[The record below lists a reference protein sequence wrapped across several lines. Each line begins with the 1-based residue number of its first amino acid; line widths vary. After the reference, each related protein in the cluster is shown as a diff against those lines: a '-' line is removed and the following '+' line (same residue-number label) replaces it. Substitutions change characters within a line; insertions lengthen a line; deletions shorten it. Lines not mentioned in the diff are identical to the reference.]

1 VIDQQKTVK
10 EITNKVFLGDSRE
23 VLKEFPD
30 KCVDTCITSPPYW
43 GLRDYGTSTWVGGD
57 ENCSH
62 RRDTKKSDKCITGH
76 KNFDEM
82 LGVGDAIY
90 KSECKRC
97 GAKRVD
103 SQIGLEEEV
112 SDYIEQLVNVFGEVH
127 RILKDDGTLWL
138 NLGDSY
144 AGSTGKS
151 GGVSEI
157 QSVKRQV
164 DTGSIGSL
172 RPAKVAGL
180 KNKDLIGIPWRAA
193 LALQKYGWYLRQDII
208 WHKPNP
214 MPESVNDRCTK
225 SHEYMFLLSK
235 NPQYYYDADSIKEPT
250 VTPNTGTSWEQ
261 RKLDGEPMRHG
272 LQGAAAVGAG
282 NFKTYEKRNKRSVWT
297 VEDSEHKNLK
307 EKGQS
312 VQSMHVNR
320 AEGKGEPVHYGK
332 RNKRSVWTVSTKAYK
347 GAHFATFPPELITP
361 CIKAGSREGGIVLD
375 PFMGSGTIAEYS
387 KRLGRLYTGV
397 ELSEEYH
404 ALIKQR
410 TSQMEMFI

>member
-1 VIDQQKTVK
+1 MIAIIKNNKIPLRKKVK

-57 ENCSH
+57 ENCTH

-103 SQIGLEEEV
+103 NQIGLEDEV
-112 SDYIEQLVNVFGEVH
+112 SDYIEQIVDVFSEVH

-157 QSVKRQV
+157 QSVKRQL

-180 KNKDLIGIPWRAA
+180 KRKDLIGVPWRAA
-193 LALQKYGWYLRQDII
+193 FALQKYGWYLRQDII

-214 MPESVNDRCTK
+214 MPEPANDRCVK
-225 SHEYMFLLSK
+225 SHEYIFLLSK
-235 NPQYYYDADSIKEPT
+235 NPQYYFDADSIKEPSI
-250 VTPNTGTSWEQ
+250 TPNTGTSWKQ

-297 VEDSEHKNLK
+297 V
-307 EKGQS
+307 
-312 VQSMHVNR
+312 
-320 AEGKGEPVHYGK
+320 P
-332 RNKRSVWTVSTKAYK
+332 TKPYA

-397 ELSEEYH
+397 ELNEEYH
-404 ALIKQR
+404 ALINER

>member
-1 VIDQQKTVK
+1 MRKKVK

-30 KCVDTCITSPPYW
+30 KCIDTCITSPPYW

-57 ENCSH
+57 KDCSH

-103 SQIGLEEEV
+103 SQIGLEDEV
-112 SDYIEQLVNVFGEVH
+112 NDYIEQLVDVFGEVH
-127 RILKDDGTLWL
+127 RILKDDGTVWL

-144 AGSTGKS
+144 SGSTGKS
-151 GGVSEI
+151 GGVSKI
-157 QSVKRQV
+157 QSVKRQL

-180 KNKDLIGIPWRAA
+180 KRKDLIGVPWRAA
-193 LALQKYGWYLRQDII
+193 FALQKYGWYLRQDII

-214 MPESVNDRCTK
+214 MPEPTKDRCVK
-225 SHEYMFLLSK
+225 SHEYIFLLSK
-235 NPQYYYDADSIKEPT
+235 NPQYYFDADSIKEPS
-250 VTPNTGTSWEQ
+250 VTPNTGTSWKQ

-297 VEDSEHKNLK
+297 V
-307 EKGQS
+307 
-312 VQSMHVNR
+312 
-320 AEGKGEPVHYGK
+320 P
-332 RNKRSVWTVSTKAYK
+332 TKPYA

-387 KRLGRLYTGV
+387 KKLGRLYTGV
-397 ELSEEYH
+397 ELNEEYH
-404 ALIKQR
+404 ALINER

>member
-1 VIDQQKTVK
+1 MIAIIKNNKIPLRKKVK

-30 KCVDTCITSPPYW
+30 KCIDTCITSPPYW

-57 ENCSH
+57 KDCSH

-103 SQIGLEEEV
+103 SQIGLEDEV
-112 SDYIEQLVNVFGEVH
+112 SDYIEQLVDVFGEVH

-157 QSVKRQV
+157 QSVKRQL

-180 KNKDLIGIPWRAA
+180 KRKDLIGIPWRAA
-193 LALQKYGWYLRQDII
+193 FALQKYGWYLRQDII

-214 MPESVNDRCTK
+214 MPEPTKDRCVK
-225 SHEYMFLLSK
+225 SHEYIFLLSK
-235 NPQYYYDADSIKEPT
+235 NPQYYFDADSIKEPS
-250 VTPNTGTSWEQ
+250 VTPNTGTSWKQ

-297 VEDSEHKNLK
+297 V
-307 EKGQS
+307 
-312 VQSMHVNR
+312 
-320 AEGKGEPVHYGK
+320 P
-332 RNKRSVWTVSTKAYK
+332 TKPYS

-387 KRLGRLYTGV
+387 KKLGRLYTGV
-397 ELSEEYH
+397 ELNEEYH
-404 ALIKQR
+404 ALINER

>member
-1 VIDQQKTVK
+1 LIAIIKNNKIPLRKKVK
-10 EITNKVFLGDSRE
+10 EITNKVFLGDCRD
-23 VLKEFPD
+23 VLKEYPD

-57 ENCSH
+57 KDCSH

-103 SQIGLEEEV
+103 SQIGLEDEV
-112 SDYIEQLVNVFGEVH
+112 SDYIEQLVDVFGEVH

-157 QSVKRQV
+157 QSVKRQL

-193 LALQKYGWYLRQDII
+193 LALQKYGWYLRSDII

-214 MPESVNDRCTK
+214 MPESVNDRPTK
-225 SHEYMFLLSK
+225 SHEYIFLLSK

-250 VTPNTGTSWEQ
+250 VTPNTGTSWKQ
-261 RKLDGEPMRHG
+261 RKIDGEPMRHG

-297 VEDSEHKNLK
+297 V
-307 EKGQS
+307 
-312 VQSMHVNR
+312 
-320 AEGKGEPVHYGK
+320 P
-332 RNKRSVWTVSTKAYK
+332 TKPYA
-347 GAHFATFPPELITP
+347 GAHFATFPPELITD
-361 CIKAGSREGGIVLD
+361 CIIAGSREGGIVLD

-397 ELSEEYH
+397 ELNEEYH
-404 ALIKQR
+404 ALINER

>member
-1 VIDQQKTVK
+1 MIAIIKNNKIPLRKKVK

-43 GLRDYGTSTWVGGD
+43 GLRDYGTSTWVDGD
-57 ENCSH
+57 KNCTH

-103 SQIGLEEEV
+103 NQIGLEDEV
-112 SDYIEQLVNVFGEVH
+112 SDYIEQLVGVFGEVH

-157 QSVKRQV
+157 QSVKRQL

-180 KNKDLIGIPWRAA
+180 KRKDLIGVPWRAA
-193 LALQKYGWYLRQDII
+193 FALQKYGWYLRQDII

-214 MPESVNDRCTK
+214 MPEPTIDRCTK
-225 SHEYMFLLSK
+225 SHEYIFLLSK
-235 NPQYYYDADSIKEPT
+235 NPQYYFDADSIKEPSI
-250 VTPNTGTSWEQ
+250 TPNTGTSWKQ

-297 VEDSEHKNLK
+297 V
-307 EKGQS
+307 
-312 VQSMHVNR
+312 
-320 AEGKGEPVHYGK
+320 P
-332 RNKRSVWTVSTKAYK
+332 TKPYA
-347 GAHFATFPPELITP
+347 GAHFATFPPELITD
-361 CIKAGSREGGIVLD
+361 CIIAGSREGGIVLD

-397 ELSEEYH
+397 ELNEEYH

>member
-1 VIDQQKTVK
+1 MIAIIKNNKIPLRKKVK
-10 EITNKVFLGDSRE
+10 EITNKVFLGDCRD
-23 VLKEFPD
+23 VLKEYPD

-57 ENCSH
+57 KDCSH

-103 SQIGLEEEV
+103 SQIGLEDEV
-112 SDYIEQLVNVFGEVH
+112 SDYIEQLVDVFGEVH

-157 QSVKRQV
+157 QSVKRQL

-225 SHEYMFLLSK
+225 SHEYIFLLSK
-235 NPQYYYDADSIKEPT
+235 NPQYYFDADSIKEPT
-250 VTPNTGTSWEQ
+250 VTPNTGTSWKQ

-297 VEDSEHKNLK
+297 V
-307 EKGQS
+307 
-312 VQSMHVNR
+312 
-320 AEGKGEPVHYGK
+320 P
-332 RNKRSVWTVSTKAYK
+332 TKPYS
-347 GAHFATFPPELITP
+347 GAHFATFPPELITD
-361 CIKAGSREGGIVLD
+361 CIIAGSREGNIVLD

-397 ELSEEYH
+397 ELNEEYH
-404 ALIKQR
+404 ALINER

>member
-1 VIDQQKTVK
+1 MIAIIKNNKIPLRKKVK

-30 KCVDTCITSPPYW
+30 KCIDTCITSPPYW

-57 ENCSH
+57 KDCSH

-103 SQIGLEEEV
+103 SQIGLEDEV
-112 SDYIEQLVNVFGEVH
+112 NDYIEQLVDVFGEVH
-127 RILKDDGTLWL
+127 RILKDDGTVWL

-144 AGSTGKS
+144 SGSTGKS
-151 GGVSEI
+151 GGVSKI
-157 QSVKRQV
+157 QSVKRQL

-180 KNKDLIGIPWRAA
+180 KRKDLIGIPWRAA
-193 LALQKYGWYLRQDII
+193 FALQKYGWYLRQDII

-214 MPESVNDRCTK
+214 MPEPTKDRCVK
-225 SHEYMFLLSK
+225 SHEYIFLLSK
-235 NPQYYYDADSIKEPT
+235 NPQYYFDADSIKEPS
-250 VTPNTGTSWEQ
+250 VTPNTGTSWKQ

-297 VEDSEHKNLK
+297 V
-307 EKGQS
+307 
-312 VQSMHVNR
+312 
-320 AEGKGEPVHYGK
+320 P
-332 RNKRSVWTVSTKAYK
+332 TKPYA

-387 KRLGRLYTGV
+387 KKLGRLYTGV
-397 ELSEEYH
+397 ELNEEYH
-404 ALIKQR
+404 ALINER

>member
-1 VIDQQKTVK
+1 MIAIIKNNKIPLRKKVK

-30 KCVDTCITSPPYW
+30 KCIDTCITSPPYW

-57 ENCSH
+57 KDCSH

-103 SQIGLEEEV
+103 SQIGLEDEV
-112 SDYIEQLVNVFGEVH
+112 NDYIEQLVDVFGEVH
-127 RILKDDGTLWL
+127 RILKDDGTVWL

-144 AGSTGKS
+144 SGSTGKS
-151 GGVSEI
+151 GGVSKI
-157 QSVKRQV
+157 QSVKRQL

-180 KNKDLIGIPWRAA
+180 KRKDLIGIPWRAA
-193 LALQKYGWYLRQDII
+193 FALQKYGWYLRQDII

-214 MPESVNDRCTK
+214 MLEPTKDRCVK
-225 SHEYMFLLSK
+225 SHEYIFLLSK
-235 NPQYYYDADSIKEPT
+235 NPQYYFDADSIKEPS
-250 VTPNTGTSWEQ
+250 VTPNTGTSWKQ

-297 VEDSEHKNLK
+297 V
-307 EKGQS
+307 
-312 VQSMHVNR
+312 
-320 AEGKGEPVHYGK
+320 P
-332 RNKRSVWTVSTKAYK
+332 TKPYA

-387 KRLGRLYTGV
+387 KKLGRLYTGV
-397 ELSEEYH
+397 ELNEEYH
-404 ALIKQR
+404 ALINER

>member
-1 VIDQQKTVK
+1 MIAIIKNNKIPLRKKVK

-30 KCVDTCITSPPYW
+30 KCIDTCITSPPYW
-43 GLRDYGTSTWVGGD
+43 GLCDYGTSTWVGGD
-57 ENCSH
+57 KDCSH

-103 SQIGLEEEV
+103 SQIGLEDEV
-112 SDYIEQLVNVFGEVH
+112 NDYIEQLVDVFGEVH
-127 RILKDDGTLWL
+127 RILKDDGTVWL

-144 AGSTGKS
+144 SGSTGKS
-151 GGVSEI
+151 GGVSKI
-157 QSVKRQV
+157 QSVKRQL

-180 KNKDLIGIPWRAA
+180 KRKDLIGIPWRAA
-193 LALQKYGWYLRQDII
+193 FALQKYGWYLRQDII

-214 MPESVNDRCTK
+214 MPEPTKDRCVK
-225 SHEYMFLLSK
+225 SHEYIFLLSK
-235 NPQYYYDADSIKEPT
+235 NPQYYFDADSIKEPS
-250 VTPNTGTSWEQ
+250 VTPNTGTSWKQ

-297 VEDSEHKNLK
+297 V
-307 EKGQS
+307 
-312 VQSMHVNR
+312 
-320 AEGKGEPVHYGK
+320 P
-332 RNKRSVWTVSTKAYK
+332 TKPYS

-397 ELSEEYH
+397 ELNEEYH
-404 ALIKQR
+404 ALINER

>member
-1 VIDQQKTVK
+1 LIAIIKNNKIPLRKKVK

-57 ENCSH
+57 ENCTH

-103 SQIGLEEEV
+103 NQIGLEDEV
-112 SDYIEQLVNVFGEVH
+112 SNYIEQIVDVFGEVH
-127 RILKDDGTLWL
+127 RILKDDGTVWL

-144 AGSTGKS
+144 SGSTGKS
-151 GGVSEI
+151 GGVSKI

-180 KNKDLIGIPWRAA
+180 KRKDLIGVPWRAA
-193 LALQKYGWYLRQDII
+193 FALQKYGWYLRQDII

-214 MPESVNDRCTK
+214 TPEPANDRCVK
-225 SHEYMFLLSK
+225 SHEYIFLLSK
-235 NPQYYYDADSIKEPT
+235 NPQYYFDADSIKEPSI
-250 VTPNTGTSWEQ
+250 TPNTGTSWKQ

-272 LQGAAAVGAG
+272 LQGPAAVGAG

-297 VEDSEHKNLK
+297 V
-307 EKGQS
+307 
-312 VQSMHVNR
+312 
-320 AEGKGEPVHYGK
+320 P
-332 RNKRSVWTVSTKAYK
+332 TKPYA

>member
-1 VIDQQKTVK
+1 MIAIIKNNKIPLRKKVK
-10 EITNKVFLGDSRE
+10 EITNKVFLGDCRD
-23 VLKEFPD
+23 VLKEYPD

-57 ENCSH
+57 KDCSH

-103 SQIGLEEEV
+103 SQIGLEDEV
-112 SDYIEQLVNVFGEVH
+112 SDYIEQLVDVFGEVH

-157 QSVKRQV
+157 QSVKRQL

-225 SHEYMFLLSK
+225 SHEYIFLLSK
-235 NPQYYYDADSIKEPT
+235 NPQYYFDADSIKEPSI
-250 VTPNTGTSWEQ
+250 TPNTGTSWKQ

-297 VEDSEHKNLK
+297 V
-307 EKGQS
+307 
-312 VQSMHVNR
+312 
-320 AEGKGEPVHYGK
+320 P
-332 RNKRSVWTVSTKAYK
+332 TKPYS

-387 KRLGRLYTGV
+387 KKLGRLYTGV
-397 ELSEEYH
+397 ELNEEYH
-404 ALIKQR
+404 ALINER

>member
-1 VIDQQKTVK
+1 MIDQQKTVK
-10 EITNKVFLGDSRE
+10 EITNKVFLGDSRD

-103 SQIGLEEEV
+103 SQIGLEDEV
-112 SDYIEQLVNVFGEVH
+112 NDYIEQLVDVFGEVH
-127 RILKDDGTLWL
+127 RILKDDGTVWL

-144 AGSTGKS
+144 SGSTGKS
-151 GGVSEI
+151 GGVSKI

-180 KNKDLIGIPWRAA
+180 KRKDLIGVPWRAA
-193 LALQKYGWYLRQDII
+193 FALQKYGWYLRQDII

-214 MPESVNDRCTK
+214 MPEPANDRCVK
-225 SHEYMFLLSK
+225 SHEYIFLLSK
-235 NPQYYYDADSIKEPT
+235 SPQYYFDADSIKEPSI
-250 VTPNTGTSWEQ
+250 TPNTGTSWKQ

-297 VEDSEHKNLK
+297 V
-307 EKGQS
+307 
-312 VQSMHVNR
+312 
-320 AEGKGEPVHYGK
+320 P
-332 RNKRSVWTVSTKAYK
+332 TKPYS

-397 ELSEEYH
+397 ELNEEYH

>member
-1 VIDQQKTVK
+1 MIAIIKNNKIPLRKKVK
-10 EITNKVFLGDSRE
+10 EITNKVFLGDCRD
-23 VLKEFPD
+23 VLKAYPD

-43 GLRDYGTSTWVGGD
+43 GLRDYGTSTWVDGD
-57 ENCSH
+57 KNCTH

-103 SQIGLEEEV
+103 NQIGLEDEV
-112 SDYIEQLVNVFGEVH
+112 SDYIEQIVDVFSEVH

-157 QSVKRQV
+157 QTVKRQL

-180 KNKDLIGIPWRAA
+180 KRKDLIGVPWRAA
-193 LALQKYGWYLRQDII
+193 FALQKYGWYLRQDII

-214 MPESVNDRCTK
+214 MPAPALDRCVK
-225 SHEYMFLLSK
+225 SHEYIFLLSK
-235 NPQYYYDADSIKEPT
+235 NPRYYYDADSIKEPT

-261 RKLDGEPMRHG
+261 RKIDGEPMRHG

-297 VEDSEHKNLK
+297 V
-307 EKGQS
+307 
-312 VQSMHVNR
+312 
-320 AEGKGEPVHYGK
+320 P
-332 RNKRSVWTVSTKAYK
+332 TKPYA
-347 GAHFATFPPELITP
+347 GAHFATFPPELITD
-361 CIKAGSREGGIVLD
+361 CIIAGSREGGIVLD

-397 ELSEEYH
+397 ELNEEYH

>member
-1 VIDQQKTVK
+1 MIAIIKNNKIPLRKKVK

-30 KCVDTCITSPPYW
+30 KCIDTCITSPPYW

-57 ENCSH
+57 KDCSH

-103 SQIGLEEEV
+103 SQIGLEDEV
-112 SDYIEQLVNVFGEVH
+112 NDYIEQLVDVFGEVH
-127 RILKDDGTLWL
+127 RILKDDGTVWL

-144 AGSTGKS
+144 SGSTGKS
-151 GGVSEI
+151 GGVSKI
-157 QSVKRQV
+157 QSVKRQL

-180 KNKDLIGIPWRAA
+180 KRKDLIGIPWRAA
-193 LALQKYGWYLRQDII
+193 FALQKYGWYLRQDII

-214 MPESVNDRCTK
+214 MPEPTKDRCVK
-225 SHEYMFLLSK
+225 SHEYIFLLSK
-235 NPQYYYDADSIKEPT
+235 NPQYYFDADSIKEPS
-250 VTPNTGTSWEQ
+250 VTPNTGTSWKQ

-297 VEDSEHKNLK
+297 V
-307 EKGQS
+307 
-312 VQSMHVNR
+312 
-320 AEGKGEPVHYGK
+320 P
-332 RNKRSVWTVSTKAYK
+332 TKPYA

-397 ELSEEYH
+397 ELNEEYH
-404 ALIKQR
+404 ALINER

>member
-1 VIDQQKTVK
+1 MIAIIKNNKIPLRKKVK

-57 ENCSH
+57 ENCTH

-103 SQIGLEEEV
+103 NQIGLEDEV
-112 SDYIEQLVNVFGEVH
+112 SNYIEQIVDVFGEVH

-151 GGVSEI
+151 GGVSKI

-180 KNKDLIGIPWRAA
+180 KRKDLIGVPWRAA
-193 LALQKYGWYLRQDII
+193 FALQKYGWYLRQDII

-214 MPESVNDRCTK
+214 MPEPANDRCVK

-235 NPQYYYDADSIKEPT
+235 NPQYYFDADSIKEPSI
-250 VTPNTGTSWEQ
+250 TPNTGTSWKQ

-297 VEDSEHKNLK
+297 V
-307 EKGQS
+307 
-312 VQSMHVNR
+312 
-320 AEGKGEPVHYGK
+320 P
-332 RNKRSVWTVSTKAYK
+332 TKPYA
-347 GAHFATFPPELITP
+347 GAHFATFPPELITD
-361 CIKAGSREGGIVLD
+361 CIIAGSREGGIVLD
-375 PFMGSGTIAEYS
+375 PFMGSGTIDEYS

-397 ELSEEYH
+397 ELNEEYH

>member
-1 VIDQQKTVK
+1 MIAIIKNNKIPLRKKVK
-10 EITNKVFLGDSRE
+10 EITNKVFLGDCRD
-23 VLKEFPD
+23 VLKEYPD

-57 ENCSH
+57 KDCSH

-103 SQIGLEEEV
+103 SQIGLEDEV
-112 SDYIEQLVNVFGEVH
+112 SDYIEQLVDVFGEVH
-127 RILKDDGTLWL
+127 RILKDDGTVWL

-144 AGSTGKS
+144 SGSTGKS
-151 GGVSEI
+151 GGVSKI

-180 KNKDLIGIPWRAA
+180 KRKDLIGVPWRAA
-193 LALQKYGWYLRQDII
+193 FALQKYGWYLRQDII

-214 MPESVNDRCTK
+214 MPEPANDRCVK
-225 SHEYMFLLSK
+225 SHEYIFLLSK
-235 NPQYYYDADSIKEPT
+235 NPQYYFDADSIKEPSI
-250 VTPNTGTSWEQ
+250 TPNTGTSWKQ

-297 VEDSEHKNLK
+297 V
-307 EKGQS
+307 
-312 VQSMHVNR
+312 
-320 AEGKGEPVHYGK
+320 
-332 RNKRSVWTVSTKAYK
+332 STKPYA

-387 KRLGRLYTGV
+387 KKLGRLYTGV
-397 ELSEEYH
+397 ELNEEYH
-404 ALIKQR
+404 ALINER

>member
-1 VIDQQKTVK
+1 MIAIIKNNKIPLRKKVK
-10 EITNKVFLGDSRE
+10 EITNKVFLGDCRD
-23 VLKEFPD
+23 VLKEYPD

-57 ENCSH
+57 KDCSH

-103 SQIGLEEEV
+103 SQIGLEDEV
-112 SDYIEQLVNVFGEVH
+112 SDYIEQLVDVFGEVH

-157 QSVKRQV
+157 QSVKRQL

-193 LALQKYGWYLRQDII
+193 LALQKYGWYLRSDII

-214 MPESVNDRCTK
+214 MPESVNDRPTK
-225 SHEYMFLLSK
+225 SHEYIFLLSK

-250 VTPNTGTSWEQ
+250 VTPNTGTSWKQ
-261 RKLDGEPMRHG
+261 RKIDGEPMRHG

-297 VEDSEHKNLK
+297 V
-307 EKGQS
+307 
-312 VQSMHVNR
+312 
-320 AEGKGEPVHYGK
+320 P
-332 RNKRSVWTVSTKAYK
+332 TKPYA
-347 GAHFATFPPELITP
+347 GAHFATFPPELITD
-361 CIKAGSREGGIVLD
+361 CIIAGSREGGIVLD

-397 ELSEEYH
+397 ELNEEYH
-404 ALIKQR
+404 ALINER

>member
-1 VIDQQKTVK
+1 MIAIIKNNKIPLRKKVK

-97 GAKRVD
+97 GAKRID

-112 SDYIEQLVNVFGEVH
+112 NDYIEQLVDVFGEVH
-127 RILKDDGTLWL
+127 RILKDDGTVWL

-144 AGSTGKS
+144 SGSTGKS
-151 GGVSEI
+151 GGVSKI

-180 KNKDLIGIPWRAA
+180 KRKDLIGVPWRAA
-193 LALQKYGWYLRQDII
+193 FALQKYGWYLRQDII

-214 MPESVNDRCTK
+214 MPEPANDRCVK
-225 SHEYMFLLSK
+225 SHEYIFLLSK
-235 NPQYYYDADSIKEPT
+235 NPQYYFDADSIKEPSI
-250 VTPNTGTSWEQ
+250 TPNTGTSWKQ

-297 VEDSEHKNLK
+297 V
-307 EKGQS
+307 
-312 VQSMHVNR
+312 
-320 AEGKGEPVHYGK
+320 P
-332 RNKRSVWTVSTKAYK
+332 TKPYA
-347 GAHFATFPPELITP
+347 GAHFATFPPELITD
-361 CIKAGSREGGIVLD
+361 CIIAGSREGGIVLD

-397 ELSEEYH
+397 ELNEEYH

>member
-1 VIDQQKTVK
+1 MIAIIKNNKIPLRKKVK
-10 EITNKVFLGDSRE
+10 EITNKVFLGDCRD
-23 VLKEFPD
+23 VLKEYPD

-57 ENCSH
+57 KDCSH

-103 SQIGLEEEV
+103 SQIGLEDEV
-112 SDYIEQLVNVFGEVH
+112 NDYIEQLVDVFGEVH
-127 RILKDDGTLWL
+127 RILKDDGTVWL

-144 AGSTGKS
+144 SGSTGKS
-151 GGVSEI
+151 GGVSKI
-157 QSVKRQV
+157 QSVKRQL

-180 KNKDLIGIPWRAA
+180 KRKDLIGIPWRAA
-193 LALQKYGWYLRQDII
+193 FALQKYGWYLRQDII

-214 MPESVNDRCTK
+214 MPEPTKDRCVK
-225 SHEYMFLLSK
+225 SHEYIFLLSK
-235 NPQYYYDADSIKEPT
+235 NPQYYFDADSIKEPS
-250 VTPNTGTSWEQ
+250 VTPNTGTSWKQ

-297 VEDSEHKNLK
+297 V
-307 EKGQS
+307 
-312 VQSMHVNR
+312 
-320 AEGKGEPVHYGK
+320 P
-332 RNKRSVWTVSTKAYK
+332 TKPYA

-387 KRLGRLYTGV
+387 KKLGRLYTGV
-397 ELSEEYH
+397 ELNEEYH
-404 ALIKQR
+404 ALINER

>member
-1 VIDQQKTVK
+1 MRKKVK
-10 EITNKVFLGDSRE
+10 EITNKVFLGDCRD
-23 VLKEFPD
+23 VLKEYPD

-57 ENCSH
+57 KDCSH

-103 SQIGLEEEV
+103 SQIGLEDEV
-112 SDYIEQLVNVFGEVH
+112 SDYIEQLVDVFGEVH

-157 QSVKRQV
+157 QSVKRQL

-193 LALQKYGWYLRQDII
+193 LALQKYGWYLRSDII

-214 MPESVNDRCTK
+214 MPESVNDRPTK
-225 SHEYMFLLSK
+225 SHEYIFLLSK

-250 VTPNTGTSWEQ
+250 VTPNTGTSWKQ
-261 RKLDGEPMRHG
+261 RKIDGEPMRHG

-297 VEDSEHKNLK
+297 V
-307 EKGQS
+307 
-312 VQSMHVNR
+312 
-320 AEGKGEPVHYGK
+320 P
-332 RNKRSVWTVSTKAYK
+332 TKPYA
-347 GAHFATFPPELITP
+347 GAHFATFPPELITD
-361 CIKAGSREGGIVLD
+361 CIIAGSREGGIVLD

-397 ELSEEYH
+397 ELNEEYH
-404 ALIKQR
+404 ALINER

>member
-1 VIDQQKTVK
+1 MIAIIKNNKIPLRKKVK

-30 KCVDTCITSPPYW
+30 KCIDTCITSPPYW

-57 ENCSH
+57 KDCSH

-103 SQIGLEEEV
+103 SQIGLEDEV
-112 SDYIEQLVNVFGEVH
+112 SDYIEQLVDVFGEVH
-127 RILKDDGTLWL
+127 RILKDDGTVWL

-144 AGSTGKS
+144 SGSTGKS
-151 GGVSEI
+151 GGVSKI
-157 QSVKRQV
+157 QSVKRQL

-180 KNKDLIGIPWRAA
+180 KRKDLIGIPWRAA
-193 LALQKYGWYLRQDII
+193 FALQKYGWYLRQDII

-214 MPESVNDRCTK
+214 MPEPTKDRCVK
-225 SHEYMFLLSK
+225 SHEYIFLLSK
-235 NPQYYYDADSIKEPT
+235 NPQYYFDADSIKEPS
-250 VTPNTGTSWEQ
+250 VTPNTGTSWKQ

-297 VEDSEHKNLK
+297 V
-307 EKGQS
+307 
-312 VQSMHVNR
+312 
-320 AEGKGEPVHYGK
+320 P
-332 RNKRSVWTVSTKAYK
+332 TKPYS

-397 ELSEEYH
+397 ELNEEYH
-404 ALIKQR
+404 ALINER

>member
-1 VIDQQKTVK
+1 MIAIIKNNKIPLRKKVK

-30 KCVDTCITSPPYW
+30 KCIDTCITSPPYW

-57 ENCSH
+57 KDCSH
-62 RRDTKKSDKCITGH
+62 RRNTKKSDKCITGH

-97 GAKRVD
+97 GAKRID

-112 SDYIEQLVNVFGEVH
+112 NDYIEQLVDVFGEVH
-127 RILKDDGTLWL
+127 RILKDDGTVWL

-144 AGSTGKS
+144 SGSTGKS
-151 GGVSEI
+151 GGVSKI

-180 KNKDLIGIPWRAA
+180 KRKDLIGIPWRAA
-193 LALQKYGWYLRQDII
+193 FALQKYGWYLRQDII

-214 MPESVNDRCTK
+214 MPEPANDRCVK
-225 SHEYMFLLSK
+225 SHEYIFLLSK
-235 NPQYYYDADSIKEPT
+235 NPQYYFDADSIKEPSI
-250 VTPNTGTSWEQ
+250 TPNTGTSWKQ

-297 VEDSEHKNLK
+297 V
-307 EKGQS
+307 
-312 VQSMHVNR
+312 
-320 AEGKGEPVHYGK
+320 P
-332 RNKRSVWTVSTKAYK
+332 TKPYS

-387 KRLGRLYTGV
+387 KKLGRLYTGV
-397 ELSEEYH
+397 ELNEEYH
-404 ALIKQR
+404 ALINER

>member
-1 VIDQQKTVK
+1 MIDQQKTVK

-57 ENCSH
+57 ENCTH

-103 SQIGLEEEV
+103 NQIGLEDEV
-112 SDYIEQLVNVFGEVH
+112 SDYIEQIVDVFSEVH

-157 QSVKRQV
+157 QSVKRQL

-180 KNKDLIGIPWRAA
+180 KRKDLIGVPWRAA
-193 LALQKYGWYLRQDII
+193 FALQKYGWYLRQDII

-214 MPESVNDRCTK
+214 MPEPANDRCVK
-225 SHEYMFLLSK
+225 SHEYIFLLSK
-235 NPQYYYDADSIKEPT
+235 NPQYYFDADSIKEPSI
-250 VTPNTGTSWEQ
+250 TPNTGTSWKQ

-297 VEDSEHKNLK
+297 V
-307 EKGQS
+307 
-312 VQSMHVNR
+312 
-320 AEGKGEPVHYGK
+320 P
-332 RNKRSVWTVSTKAYK
+332 TKPYA

-387 KRLGRLYTGV
+387 KRLVRLYTGV

>member
-1 VIDQQKTVK
+1 MIAIIKNNKIPLRKKVK

-30 KCVDTCITSPPYW
+30 KCIDTCITSPPYW

-57 ENCSH
+57 KDCSH

-97 GAKRVD
+97 GAKRID

-112 SDYIEQLVNVFGEVH
+112 NDYIEQLVDVFGEVH
-127 RILKDDGTLWL
+127 RILKDDGTVWL

-144 AGSTGKS
+144 SGSTGKS
-151 GGVSEI
+151 GGVSKI

-180 KNKDLIGIPWRAA
+180 KRKDLIGVPWRAEF
-193 LALQKYGWYLRQDII
+193 ALQKYGWYLRQDII

-214 MPESVNDRCTK
+214 MPEPAKDRCVK
-225 SHEYMFLLSK
+225 SHEYIFLLSK
-235 NPQYYYDADSIKEPT
+235 NPQYYFDADSIKEPSI
-250 VTPNTGTSWEQ
+250 TPNTGTSWKQ

-297 VEDSEHKNLK
+297 V
-307 EKGQS
+307 
-312 VQSMHVNR
+312 
-320 AEGKGEPVHYGK
+320 P
-332 RNKRSVWTVSTKAYK
+332 TKPYA
-347 GAHFATFPPELITP
+347 GAHFATFPPELITD
-361 CIKAGSREGGIVLD
+361 CIIAGSREGGIVLD

-397 ELSEEYH
+397 ELNEEYH

>member
-1 VIDQQKTVK
+1 MIAIIKNNKIPLRKKVK

-30 KCVDTCITSPPYW
+30 KCIDTCITSPPYW

-57 ENCSH
+57 KDCSH

-103 SQIGLEEEV
+103 SQIGLEDEV
-112 SDYIEQLVNVFGEVH
+112 NDYIEQLVDVFGEVH
-127 RILKDDGTLWL
+127 RILKDDGTVWL

-144 AGSTGKS
+144 SGSTGKS
-151 GGVSEI
+151 GGVSKI
-157 QSVKRQV
+157 QSVKRQL

-180 KNKDLIGIPWRAA
+180 KRKDLIGIPWRAA
-193 LALQKYGWYLRQDII
+193 FALQKYGWYLRQDII

-214 MPESVNDRCTK
+214 MPEPTKDRCVK
-225 SHEYMFLLSK
+225 SHEYIFLLSK
-235 NPQYYYDADSIKEPT
+235 NPQYYFDADSIKEPS
-250 VTPNTGTSWEQ
+250 VTPNTGTSWKQ

-297 VEDSEHKNLK
+297 V
-307 EKGQS
+307 
-312 VQSMHVNR
+312 
-320 AEGKGEPVHYGK
+320 P
-332 RNKRSVWTVSTKAYK
+332 TKPYS

-387 KRLGRLYTGV
+387 KKLGRLYTGV
-397 ELSEEYH
+397 ELNEEYH
-404 ALIKQR
+404 ALINER

>member
-1 VIDQQKTVK
+1 MIAIIKNNKIPLRKKVK

-30 KCVDTCITSPPYW
+30 KCIDTCITSPPYW

-57 ENCSH
+57 KDCSH

-103 SQIGLEEEV
+103 SQIGLEDEV
-112 SDYIEQLVNVFGEVH
+112 NDYIEQLVDVFGEVH
-127 RILKDDGTLWL
+127 RILKDDGTVWL

-144 AGSTGKS
+144 SGSTGKS
-151 GGVSEI
+151 GGVSKI
-157 QSVKRQV
+157 QSVKRQL

-180 KNKDLIGIPWRAA
+180 KRKDLIGIPWRAA
-193 LALQKYGWYLRQDII
+193 FALQKYGWYLRQDII

-214 MPESVNDRCTK
+214 MPEPTKDRCVK
-225 SHEYMFLLSK
+225 SHEYIFLLSK
-235 NPQYYYDADSIKEPT
+235 NPQYYFDADSIKEPS
-250 VTPNTGTSWEQ
+250 VTPNTGTSWKQ

-297 VEDSEHKNLK
+297 V
-307 EKGQS
+307 
-312 VQSMHVNR
+312 
-320 AEGKGEPVHYGK
+320 P
-332 RNKRSVWTVSTKAYK
+332 TKPYA

-397 ELSEEYH
+397 ELNEEYH

>member
-1 VIDQQKTVK
+1 LIAIIKNNKIPLRKKVK

-43 GLRDYGTSTWVGGD
+43 GLRDYGTSTWVDGD
-57 ENCSH
+57 KNCTH

-103 SQIGLEEEV
+103 NQIGLEDEV
-112 SDYIEQLVNVFGEVH
+112 SDYIEQIVDVFSEVH

-157 QSVKRQV
+157 QSVKRQL

-180 KNKDLIGIPWRAA
+180 KRKDLIGVPWRAA
-193 LALQKYGWYLRQDII
+193 FALQKYGWYLRQDII

-214 MPESVNDRCTK
+214 MPEPANDRCVK

-235 NPQYYYDADSIKEPT
+235 NPQYYFDADSIKEPSI
-250 VTPNTGTSWEQ
+250 TPNTGTSWKQ

-297 VEDSEHKNLK
+297 V
-307 EKGQS
+307 
-312 VQSMHVNR
+312 
-320 AEGKGEPVHYGK
+320 P
-332 RNKRSVWTVSTKAYK
+332 TKPYA
-347 GAHFATFPPELITP
+347 GAHFATFPPELITD
-361 CIKAGSREGGIVLD
+361 CIIAGSREGGIVLD

-397 ELSEEYH
+397 ELNEEYH

>member
-1 VIDQQKTVK
+1 MIAIIKNNKIPLRKKVK

-43 GLRDYGTSTWVGGD
+43 GLRDYGTSTWVDGD
-57 ENCSH
+57 KNCTH

-103 SQIGLEEEV
+103 NQIGLEDEV
-112 SDYIEQLVNVFGEVH
+112 SDYIEQIVDVFSEVH

-157 QSVKRQV
+157 QSVKRQL

-180 KNKDLIGIPWRAA
+180 KRKDLIGVPWRAA
-193 LALQKYGWYLRQDII
+193 FALQKYGWYLRQDII

-214 MPESVNDRCTK
+214 MPEPANDRCVK

-235 NPQYYYDADSIKEPT
+235 NPQYYFDADSIKEPSI
-250 VTPNTGTSWEQ
+250 TPTTGTSWKQ

-297 VEDSEHKNLK
+297 V
-307 EKGQS
+307 
-312 VQSMHVNR
+312 
-320 AEGKGEPVHYGK
+320 P
-332 RNKRSVWTVSTKAYK
+332 TKPYA
-347 GAHFATFPPELITP
+347 GAHFATFPPELITD
-361 CIKAGSREGGIVLD
+361 CIIAGSREGGIVLD

-397 ELSEEYH
+397 ELNEEYH

>member
-1 VIDQQKTVK
+1 LIAIIKNNKIPLRKKVK

-30 KCVDTCITSPPYW
+30 KCIDTCITSPPYW

-57 ENCSH
+57 KDCSH
-62 RRDTKKSDKCITGH
+62 RRNTKKSDKCITGH

-97 GAKRVD
+97 GAKRID

-112 SDYIEQLVNVFGEVH
+112 NDYIEQLVDVFGEVH
-127 RILKDDGTLWL
+127 RILKDDGTVWL

-144 AGSTGKS
+144 SGSTGKS
-151 GGVSEI
+151 GGVSKI

-180 KNKDLIGIPWRAA
+180 KRKDLIGIPWRAA
-193 LALQKYGWYLRQDII
+193 FALQKYGWYLRQDII

-214 MPESVNDRCTK
+214 MPEPANDRCVK
-225 SHEYMFLLSK
+225 SHEYIFLLSK
-235 NPQYYYDADSIKEPT
+235 NPQYYFDADSIKEPSI
-250 VTPNTGTSWEQ
+250 TPNTGTSWKQ

-297 VEDSEHKNLK
+297 V
-307 EKGQS
+307 
-312 VQSMHVNR
+312 
-320 AEGKGEPVHYGK
+320 P
-332 RNKRSVWTVSTKAYK
+332 TKPYS

-387 KRLGRLYTGV
+387 KKLGRLYTGV
-397 ELSEEYH
+397 ELNEEYH
-404 ALIKQR
+404 ALINER

>member
-1 VIDQQKTVK
+1 MIAIIKNNKIPLRKKVK

-43 GLRDYGTSTWVGGD
+43 GLRDYGTSTWVGGNKD
-57 ENCSH
+57 CSH

-97 GAKRVD
+97 GAKRID

-112 SDYIEQLVNVFGEVH
+112 NDYIEQLVDVFGEVH
-127 RILKDDGTLWL
+127 RILKDDGTVWL

-144 AGSTGKS
+144 SGSTGKS
-151 GGVSEI
+151 GGVSKI

-180 KNKDLIGIPWRAA
+180 KRKDLIGVPWRAA
-193 LALQKYGWYLRQDII
+193 FALQKYGWYLRQDII

-214 MPESVNDRCTK
+214 MPEPANDRCVK
-225 SHEYMFLLSK
+225 SHEYIFLLSK
-235 NPQYYYDADSIKEPT
+235 NPQYYFDADSIKEPSI
-250 VTPNTGTSWEQ
+250 TPNTGTSWKQ

-297 VEDSEHKNLK
+297 V
-307 EKGQS
+307 
-312 VQSMHVNR
+312 
-320 AEGKGEPVHYGK
+320 P
-332 RNKRSVWTVSTKAYK
+332 TKPYA
-347 GAHFATFPPELITP
+347 GAHFATFPPELITD
-361 CIKAGSREGGIVLD
+361 CIIAGSREGGIVLD

-397 ELSEEYH
+397 ELNEEYH

>member
-1 VIDQQKTVK
+1 MIAIIKNNKIPLRKKVK

-57 ENCSH
+57 ENCTH

-103 SQIGLEEEV
+103 NQIGLEDEV
-112 SDYIEQLVNVFGEVH
+112 SNYIEQIVDVFSEVH

-157 QSVKRQV
+157 QSVKRQL

-180 KNKDLIGIPWRAA
+180 KRKDLIGVPWRAA
-193 LALQKYGWYLRQDII
+193 FALQKYGWYLRQDII

-214 MPESVNDRCTK
+214 MPEPTIDRCTK
-225 SHEYMFLLSK
+225 SHEYIFLLSK
-235 NPQYYYDADSIKEPT
+235 NPQYYFDADSIKEPSI
-250 VTPNTGTSWEQ
+250 TPNTGTSWKQ

-297 VEDSEHKNLK
+297 V
-307 EKGQS
+307 
-312 VQSMHVNR
+312 
-320 AEGKGEPVHYGK
+320 P
-332 RNKRSVWTVSTKAYK
+332 TKPYA
-347 GAHFATFPPELITP
+347 GAHFATFPPELITD
-361 CIKAGSREGGIVLD
+361 CIIAGSREGGIVLD

-397 ELSEEYH
+397 ELNEEYH

>member
-1 VIDQQKTVK
+1 MIAIIKNNKIPLRKKVK

-57 ENCSH
+57 ENCTH

-103 SQIGLEEEV
+103 NQIGLEDEV
-112 SDYIEQLVNVFGEVH
+112 SDYIEQIVDVFSEVH

-157 QSVKRQV
+157 QSVKRQL

-172 RPAKVAGL
+172 RPANVAGL
-180 KNKDLIGIPWRAA
+180 KRKDLIGVPWRAA
-193 LALQKYGWYLRQDII
+193 FALQKYGWYLRQDII

-214 MPESVNDRCTK
+214 MPEPANDRCVK

-235 NPQYYYDADSIKEPT
+235 NPQYYFDADSIKEPSI
-250 VTPNTGTSWEQ
+250 TPNTGTSWKQ

-297 VEDSEHKNLK
+297 V
-307 EKGQS
+307 
-312 VQSMHVNR
+312 
-320 AEGKGEPVHYGK
+320 P
-332 RNKRSVWTVSTKAYK
+332 TKPYA
-347 GAHFATFPPELITP
+347 GAHFATFPPELITD
-361 CIKAGSREGGIVLD
+361 CIIAGSREGGIVLD

-397 ELSEEYH
+397 ELNEEYH

>member
-1 VIDQQKTVK
+1 MIAIIKNNKIPLRKKVK

-57 ENCSH
+57 ENCTH

-103 SQIGLEEEV
+103 NQIGLEDEV
-112 SDYIEQLVNVFGEVH
+112 SNYIEQIVDVFSEVH

-157 QSVKRQV
+157 QSVKRQL

-180 KNKDLIGIPWRAA
+180 KRKDLIGVPWRAA
-193 LALQKYGWYLRQDII
+193 FALQKYGWYLRQDII

-214 MPESVNDRCTK
+214 MPEPTIDRCTK
-225 SHEYMFLLSK
+225 SHEYIFLLSK
-235 NPQYYYDADSIKEPT
+235 NPQYYFDADSIKEPSI
-250 VTPNTGTSWEQ
+250 TPNTGTSWKQ

-297 VEDSEHKNLK
+297 V
-307 EKGQS
+307 
-312 VQSMHVNR
+312 
-320 AEGKGEPVHYGK
+320 P
-332 RNKRSVWTVSTKAYK
+332 TKPYA

-397 ELSEEYH
+397 ELNEEYH

>member
-1 VIDQQKTVK
+1 MIAIIKNNKIPLRKKVK

-43 GLRDYGTSTWVGGD
+43 GLRDYGTSTWVDGD
-57 ENCSH
+57 KNCTH

-103 SQIGLEEEV
+103 NQIGLEDEV
-112 SDYIEQLVNVFGEVH
+112 SDYIEQIVDVFSEVH

-157 QSVKRQV
+157 QSVKRQL

-180 KNKDLIGIPWRAA
+180 KRKDLIGVPWRAA
-193 LALQKYGWYLRQDII
+193 FALQKYGWYLRQDII

-214 MPESVNDRCTK
+214 MPEPANDRCVK

-235 NPQYYYDADSIKEPT
+235 NPQYYFDADSIKEPSI
-250 VTPNTGTSWEQ
+250 TPNTGTSWKQ

-297 VEDSEHKNLK
+297 V
-307 EKGQS
+307 
-312 VQSMHVNR
+312 
-320 AEGKGEPVHYGK
+320 P
-332 RNKRSVWTVSTKAYK
+332 TKPYA
-347 GAHFATFPPELITP
+347 GAHFATFPPELITD
-361 CIKAGSREGGIVLD
+361 CIIAGSREGGIVLD

-397 ELSEEYH
+397 ELNEEYH

>member
-1 VIDQQKTVK
+1 MIAIIKNNKIPLRKKVK

-30 KCVDTCITSPPYW
+30 KCIDTCITSPPYW

-57 ENCSH
+57 KDCSH
-62 RRDTKKSDKCITGH
+62 RRNTKKSDKCITGH

-97 GAKRVD
+97 GAKRID

-112 SDYIEQLVNVFGEVH
+112 NDYIEQLVDVFGEVH
-127 RILKDDGTLWL
+127 RILKDDGTVWL

-144 AGSTGKS
+144 SGSTGKS
-151 GGVSEI
+151 GGVSKI

-180 KNKDLIGIPWRAA
+180 KRKDLIGIPWRAA
-193 LALQKYGWYLRQDII
+193 FALQKYGWYLRQDII

-214 MPESVNDRCTK
+214 MPEPANDRCVK
-225 SHEYMFLLSK
+225 SHEYIFLLSK
-235 NPQYYYDADSIKEPT
+235 NPQYYFDADSIKEPSI
-250 VTPNTGTSWEQ
+250 TPNTGTSWKQ

-282 NFKTYEKRNKRSVWT
+282 NFKTYEKRNKRSVW
-297 VEDSEHKNLK
+297 
-307 EKGQS
+307 S
-312 VQSMHVNR
+312 VPT
-320 AEGKGEPVHYGK
+320 KPY
-332 RNKRSVWTVSTKAYK
+332 SV
-347 GAHFATFPPELITP
+347 AHFATFPPELITP

-387 KRLGRLYTGV
+387 KKLGRLYTGV
-397 ELSEEYH
+397 ELNEEYH
-404 ALIKQR
+404 ALINER

>member
-1 VIDQQKTVK
+1 LKKKVE

-112 SDYIEQLVNVFGEVH
+112 NDYIEQLVDVFGEVH

-180 KNKDLIGIPWRAA
+180 KRKDLIGVPWRAA
-193 LALQKYGWYLRQDII
+193 FALQKYGWYLRQDII

-214 MPESVNDRCTK
+214 MPEPANDRCVK
-225 SHEYMFLLSK
+225 SHEYIFLLSK
-235 NPQYYYDADSIKEPT
+235 NPQYYFDADSIKEPS

-297 VEDSEHKNLK
+297 V
-307 EKGQS
+307 
-312 VQSMHVNR
+312 
-320 AEGKGEPVHYGK
+320 P
-332 RNKRSVWTVSTKAYK
+332 TKPYS

>member
-1 VIDQQKTVK
+1 MIAIIKNNKIPLRKKVK

-57 ENCSH
+57 ENCTH

-103 SQIGLEEEV
+103 NQIGLEDEV
-112 SDYIEQLVNVFGEVH
+112 SDYIEQIVDVFSEVH

-138 NLGDSY
+138 NLCDSY

-157 QSVKRQV
+157 QSVKRQL

-180 KNKDLIGIPWRAA
+180 KRKDLIGVPWRAA
-193 LALQKYGWYLRQDII
+193 FALQKYGWYLRQDII

-214 MPESVNDRCTK
+214 MPEPAIDRCVK
-225 SHEYMFLLSK
+225 SHEYIFLLSK
-235 NPQYYYDADSIKEPT
+235 NPQYYFDADSIKEPSI
-250 VTPNTGTSWEQ
+250 TPNTGTSWKQ
-261 RKLDGEPMRHG
+261 RKLDGEPMRHW

-297 VEDSEHKNLK
+297 V
-307 EKGQS
+307 
-312 VQSMHVNR
+312 
-320 AEGKGEPVHYGK
+320 P
-332 RNKRSVWTVSTKAYK
+332 TKPYA
-347 GAHFATFPPELITP
+347 GAHFATFPPELITD
-361 CIKAGSREGGIVLD
+361 CIIAGSREGGIVLD
-375 PFMGSGTIAEYS
+375 PFMGSGTIAELS
-387 KRLGRLYTGV
+387 KKLGRLYTGV
-397 ELSEEYH
+397 ELNEEYH
-404 ALIKQR
+404 ALINER